1 MFKMPNNSKLP
12 IFVIFTTVV
21 LDSMGIGIIIPVMP
35 ALFADVTGTE
45 KISDI
50 AIWGGLLASTF
61 ALMQFIFGPILGALS
76 DRYGRKPILLL
87 ALFVMAAYYLLMG
100 FAQTLWLLFLGRL
113 IGGITAATHATANAY
128 MADISSPEEKAARF
142 GMLGAGFGLGFVLG
156 PLIGGLLGE
165 WGPRAPFFAAAM
177 LAAANGVLCYFV
189 LKESLKTK
197 NRREFMWYRA
207 NPIGAILDLRKFE
220 GIYSLLL
227 VFLLFTVGT
236 SIYAAIWPFFTVERF
251 NWSPGMIGI
260 SLTIYGVCFAIVQG
274 VLVRPAIKIWG
285 EKKTIIIGFCFEFSA
300 MVTFAFLTDGK
311 ILIILI
317 PLASLGVLAQPAI
330 QAILSKSVGDDRQ
343 GAIQGVASSLN
354 AIAMVITPITMTWIL
369 AVFSDKTAKYYFPGM
384 PFLFSALMVLLCL
397 FIISR
402 RKTASTL

>member
-1 MFKMPNNSKLP
+1 
-12 IFVIFTTVV
+12 
-21 LDSMGIGIIIPVMP
+21 MGIGIIIPVMP
-35 ALFADVTGTE
+35 ALFAEVTGTE

-227 VFLLFTVGT
+227 VFLLFTIGT

-251 NWSPGMIGI
+251 SWSPGMIGI

-402 RKTASTL
+402 RKIASTL

>member
-1 MFKMPNNSKLP
+1 MPNNSKLP
-12 IFVIFTTVV
+12 IFVIFATVV

-35 ALFADVTGTE
+35 ALFAEVTGTE

-113 IGGITAATHATANAY
+113 IGGVTAATHATANAY

-177 LAAANGVLCYFV
+177 LAAANGVVCYFV
-189 LKESLKTK
+189 LKESLKIK

-227 VFLLFTVGT
+227 VFLLFTIGT

-251 NWSPGMIGI
+251 SWSPGMIGI

-285 EKKTIIIGFCFEFSA
+285 EKKTIIMGFCFEFSA

-397 FIISR
+397 FILSR
-402 RKTASTL
+402 RKPASTL

>member
-1 MFKMPNNSKLP
+1 MPNNSKLP

-35 ALFADVTGTE
+35 ALFSEVTGSE

-100 FAQTLWLLFLGRL
+100 FAQTLWLLFIGRL

-227 VFLLFTVGT
+227 VFLLFTIGT

-251 NWSPGMIGI
+251 SWSPGMIGI

-402 RKTASTL
+402 RKQASTL

>member
-1 MFKMPNNSKLP
+1 MPNNSKLP
-12 IFVIFTTVV
+12 IFVILTTVV

-35 ALFADVTGTE
+35 ALFAEVTGSE

-197 NRREFMWYRA
+197 NQREFMWYRA

-227 VFLLFTVGT
+227 VFLLFTIGT

-251 NWSPGMIGI
+251 SWSPGMIGI

-402 RKTASTL
+402 RKLASAL

>member
-1 MFKMPNNSKLP
+1 MPNNSKLP

-35 ALFADVTGTE
+35 ALFAEVTGTE

-113 IGGITAATHATANAY
+113 IGGVTAATHATANAY

-197 NRREFMWYRA
+197 NQREFMWYRA

-227 VFLLFTVGT
+227 VFLLFTIGT

-251 NWSPGMIGI
+251 SWSPGMIGI

-300 MVTFAFLTDGK
+300 MVTFAFLTNGK

-402 RKTASTL
+402 RKLASTL

>member
-1 MFKMPNNSKLP
+1 MPNNSKLP

-35 ALFADVTGTE
+35 ALFAEVTGTE

-50 AIWGGLLASTF
+50 AIWAGLLASTF

-113 IGGITAATHATANAY
+113 IGGVTAATHATANAY

-177 LAAANGVLCYFV
+177 LAAANAVLCFFV
-189 LKESLKTK
+189 LEESLKTK

-227 VFLLFTVGT
+227 VFLLFTIGT

-251 NWSPGMIGI
+251 SWSPGMIGI

-402 RKTASTL
+402 RKLASTL

>member
-1 MFKMPNNSKLP
+1 MPNNSKLP

-35 ALFADVTGTE
+35 ALFAEVTGSE

-50 AIWGGLLASTF
+50 AIWGGFLASTF

-113 IGGITAATHATANAY
+113 IGGVTAATHATANAY

-197 NRREFMWYRA
+197 NQREFMWYRA

-227 VFLLFTVGT
+227 VFLLFTIGT

-251 NWSPGMIGI
+251 SWSPGMIGI

-402 RKTASTL
+402 RKLASTL

>member
-1 MFKMPNNSKLP
+1 MPNNSKLP

-35 ALFADVTGTE
+35 ALFAEVTGSE

-113 IGGITAATHATANAY
+113 IGGVTAATHATANAY

-197 NRREFMWYRA
+197 NQREFMWYRA

-227 VFLLFTVGT
+227 VFLLFTIGT

-251 NWSPGMIGI
+251 SWSPGMIGI

-402 RKTASTL
+402 RKQASTL

>member
-1 MFKMPNNSKLP
+1 MPNNSKLP

-402 RKTASTL
+402 RKPASTL

>member
-1 MFKMPNNSKLP
+1 MPNNSKLP

-227 VFLLFTVGT
+227 VFLLFTIGT

-251 NWSPGMIGI
+251 SWSPGMIGI

-402 RKTASTL
+402 RKPASTL

>member
-1 MFKMPNNSKLP
+1 MPNNSKLQ

-35 ALFADVTGTE
+35 ALFAEVTGTE

-227 VFLLFTVGT
+227 VFLLFTIGT

-251 NWSPGMIGI
+251 SWSPGMIGI

-317 PLASLGVLAQPAI
+317 PLASFGVLAQPAI

-402 RKTASTL
+402 RKPASTL

>member
-1 MFKMPNNSKLP
+1 MPNNSKLP

-35 ALFADVTGTE
+35 ALFAEVTGSE

-189 LKESLKTK
+189 LKESLKSK

-251 NWSPGMIGI
+251 SWSPGMIGI

-285 EKKTIIIGFCFEFSA
+285 EKRTIIIGFCFEFSA

-402 RKTASTL
+402 RKIASTL

>member
-1 MFKMPNNSKLP
+1 MTKNSKLP
-12 IFVIFTTVV
+12 ILVIFTTVV

-45 KISDI
+45 KISEI

-76 DRYGRKPILLL
+76 DKYGRKPILLL
-87 ALFVMAAYYLLMG
+87 ALFVMAAYYLVMG
-100 FAQTLWLLFLGRL
+100 FAQTLWLLFVGRL
-113 IGGITAATHATANAY
+113 IGGITAATHSTANAY
-128 MADISSPEEKAARF
+128 MADISLPEEKAARF

-165 WGPRAPFFAAAM
+165 WGPRTPFFVAAI
-177 LAAANGVLCYFV
+177 LASANGVLCFFV
-189 LKESLKTK
+189 LKESLNKK

-220 GIYSLLL
+220 GIYPLLL
-227 VFLLFTVGT
+227 VFLLFSIGT
-236 SIYAAIWPFFTVERF
+236 SIYPAIWPFFTVERF
-251 NWSPGMIGI
+251 EWSPSMIGI
-260 SLTIYGVCFAIVQG
+260 SLTIYGICFAIVQG

-285 EKKTIIIGFCFEFSA
+285 EKKTIIIGFCFELSA
-300 MVTFAFLTDGK
+300 MVTFAFLTNGK
-311 ILIILI
+311 ILVILI

-343 GAIQGVASSLN
+343 GAIQGVTSSLN
-354 AIAMVITPITMTWIL
+354 AMSMVIAPLTMTWVL

-384 PFLFSALMVLLCL
+384 PFLLSALMVLLCL
-397 FIISR
+397 FIISK
-402 RKTASTL
+402 RKQVIIP

>member
-1 MFKMPNNSKLP
+1 MPNNSKLP

-35 ALFADVTGTE
+35 ALFAEVTGTE

-100 FAQTLWLLFLGRL
+100 VAQTLWLLFLGRL
-113 IGGITAATHATANAY
+113 IGGVTAATHATANAY

-197 NRREFMWYRA
+197 NQREFMWYRA

-227 VFLLFTVGT
+227 VFLLFTIGT

-251 NWSPGMIGI
+251 SWSPGMIGI

-402 RKTASTL
+402 RKLASTL

>member
-1 MFKMPNNSKLP
+1 MPNNSKLP

-227 VFLLFTVGT
+227 VFLLFTIGT

-384 PFLFSALMVLLCL
+384 PFLFSALIVLLCL

-402 RKTASTL
+402 RKPASTL

>member
-1 MFKMPNNSKLP
+1 MPNNSKLP

-35 ALFADVTGTE
+35 ALFAEVTGSE

-113 IGGITAATHATANAY
+113 IGGVTAATHATANAY
-128 MADISSPEEKAARF
+128 IADISSPEEKAARF

-197 NRREFMWYRA
+197 NQREFMWYRA

-227 VFLLFTVGT
+227 VFLLFTIGT

-251 NWSPGMIGI
+251 SWSPGMIGI

-402 RKTASTL
+402 RKLASTL

>member
-1 MFKMPNNSKLP
+1 MPNNSKLP

-35 ALFADVTGTE
+35 ALFAEVTGSE

-227 VFLLFTVGT
+227 VFLLFTIGT

-251 NWSPGMIGI
+251 SWSPGMIGI

-317 PLASLGVLAQPAI
+317 PLASFGVLAQPAI

-402 RKTASTL
+402 RNLASTL

>member
-1 MFKMPNNSKLP
+1 MPNNSKLP

-227 VFLLFTVGT
+227 VFLLFTIGT

-354 AIAMVITPITMTWIL
+354 AIAMIITPITMTWIL

-397 FIISR
+397 FILSR
-402 RKTASTL
+402 RKPASTL

>member
-1 MFKMPNNSKLP
+1 MPNNSKLP

-35 ALFADVTGTE
+35 ALFAEVTGSE

-197 NRREFMWYRA
+197 NQREFMWYRA

-227 VFLLFTVGT
+227 VFLLFTIGT

-251 NWSPGMIGI
+251 SWSPGMIGI

-402 RKTASTL
+402 RKPASTL

>member
-1 MFKMPNNSKLP
+1 MPNNSKLP

-35 ALFADVTGTE
+35 ALFAEVTGSE

-189 LKESLKTK
+189 LKESLKSK

-227 VFLLFTVGT
+227 VFLLFTIGT

-251 NWSPGMIGI
+251 SWSPGMIGI

-330 QAILSKSVGDDRQ
+330 QAILSKSVGEDRQ

-384 PFLFSALMVLLCL
+384 PFLLSALMVLLCL

-402 RKTASTL
+402 RKQASTL

>member
-1 MFKMPNNSKLP
+1 MPNNSKLP

-35 ALFADVTGTE
+35 ALFAEVTGSE

-227 VFLLFTVGT
+227 VFLLFSIGT

-384 PFLFSALMVLLCL
+384 PFLLSALMVLLCL

-402 RKTASTL
+402 RKLASTL

>member
-1 MFKMPNNSKLP
+1 MPNNSKLP

-35 ALFADVTGTE
+35 ALFAEVTGTE

-227 VFLLFTVGT
+227 VFLLFTIGT

-251 NWSPGMIGI
+251 SWSPGMIGI

-402 RKTASTL
+402 RKPASTL

>member
-1 MFKMPNNSKLP
+1 MPNNSKLP

-35 ALFADVTGTE
+35 ALFAEVTGTE

-189 LKESLKTK
+189 LEESLKTK

-227 VFLLFTVGT
+227 VFLLFTIGT

-251 NWSPGMIGI
+251 SWSPGMIGI

-285 EKKTIIIGFCFEFSA
+285 EEKTIIIGFCFEFSA

-402 RKTASTL
+402 RKLASTL

>member
-1 MFKMPNNSKLP
+1 MPNNSKLP

-35 ALFADVTGTE
+35 ALFAEVTGSE

-128 MADISSPEEKAARF
+128 MADISSQEEKAARF

-189 LKESLKTK
+189 LKESLKSK

-227 VFLLFTVGT
+227 VFLLFTIGT

-251 NWSPGMIGI
+251 SWSPGMIGI

-354 AIAMVITPITMTWIL
+354 AIAMVITPVTMTWIL

-402 RKTASTL
+402 RKQASTL

>member
-1 MFKMPNNSKLP
+1 MPNNSKLP

-35 ALFADVTGTE
+35 ALFAEVTGSE

-76 DRYGRKPILLL
+76 DRYGRKPILLI

-113 IGGITAATHATANAY
+113 IGGVTAATHATANAY

-189 LKESLKTK
+189 LKESLKSK

-227 VFLLFTVGT
+227 VFLLFTIGT

-251 NWSPGMIGI
+251 SWSPGMIGI

-402 RKTASTL
+402 RKQASTL

>member
-1 MFKMPNNSKLP
+1 MPNNSKLP

-35 ALFADVTGTE
+35 ALFAEVTGSE

-227 VFLLFTVGT
+227 VFLLFTIGT

-251 NWSPGMIGI
+251 SWSPGMIGI

-274 VLVRPAIKIWG
+274 VLVGPAIKIWG

-402 RKTASTL
+402 RKQASTL

>member
-1 MFKMPNNSKLP
+1 MPNNSKLP

-35 ALFADVTGTE
+35 ALFAEVTGSE

-189 LKESLKTK
+189 LKESLKSK

-227 VFLLFTVGT
+227 VFLLFTIGT
-236 SIYAAIWPFFTVERF
+236 SIYAAIWPFFAVERF
-251 NWSPGMIGI
+251 SWSPGMIGI

-402 RKTASTL
+402 RKLASTL

>member
-1 MFKMPNNSKLP
+1 MPNNSKLP

-35 ALFADVTGTE
+35 ALFAEVTGTE

-227 VFLLFTVGT
+227 VFLLFTIGT

-251 NWSPGMIGI
+251 SWSPGMIGI

-300 MVTFAFLTDGK
+300 MVTFAFLTNGK

-384 PFLFSALMVLLCL
+384 PFLFSALMVLVCL

-402 RKTASTL
+402 RKLASTL

>member
-1 MFKMPNNSKLP
+1 MPNNSKLP

-35 ALFADVTGTE
+35 ALFAEVTGTE
-45 KISDI
+45 KISDF

-128 MADISSPEEKAARF
+128 MADISSAEEKAARF

-227 VFLLFTVGT
+227 VFLLFTIGT

-251 NWSPGMIGI
+251 SWSPGMIGI

-397 FIISR
+397 FIICR
-402 RKTASTL
+402 RKLASTL

>member
-1 MFKMPNNSKLP
+1 MPNNSKLP

-35 ALFADVTGTE
+35 ALFAEVTGSE

-165 WGPRAPFFAAAM
+165 LGPRAPFFAAAM

-189 LKESLKTK
+189 LKESLKSK

-227 VFLLFTVGT
+227 VFLLFTIGT

-251 NWSPGMIGI
+251 SWSPGMIGI

-402 RKTASTL
+402 RKQASTL

>member
-1 MFKMPNNSKLP
+1 MPNNSKLP

-35 ALFADVTGTE
+35 ALFAEVTGTE

-189 LKESLKTK
+189 LEESLKTK

-207 NPIGAILDLRKFE
+207 NPIGAILDLRQFE

-227 VFLLFTVGT
+227 VFLLFTIGT

-251 NWSPGMIGI
+251 SWSPGMIGI

-402 RKTASTL
+402 RKLASTL

>member
-1 MFKMPNNSKLP
+1 MPNNSKLP

-227 VFLLFTVGT
+227 VFLLFTIGT

-369 AVFSDKTAKYYFPGM
+369 AIFSDKTAKYYFPGM

-402 RKTASTL
+402 RKPASTL

>member
-1 MFKMPNNSKLP
+1 MPNNSKLP

-35 ALFADVTGTE
+35 ALFAEVTGTE

-189 LKESLKTK
+189 LKESLKIK

-227 VFLLFTVGT
+227 VFLLFTIGT

-285 EKKTIIIGFCFEFSA
+285 EEKTIIIGFCFEFSA

-384 PFLFSALMVLLCL
+384 PFLFSALIVLLCL
-397 FIISR
+397 FILSR
-402 RKTASTL
+402 RKPASTL

>member
-1 MFKMPNNSKLP
+1 MPNNSKLP

-35 ALFADVTGTE
+35 ALFAEVTGSE

-227 VFLLFTVGT
+227 VFLLFTIGT

-251 NWSPGMIGI
+251 SWSPGMIGI

-274 VLVRPAIKIWG
+274 VLVRPAIKFWG

-402 RKTASTL
+402 RKLASTL

>member
-1 MFKMPNNSKLP
+1 MPNNSKLP

-35 ALFADVTGTE
+35 ALFAEVTGSE

-189 LKESLKTK
+189 LKESLKSK

-227 VFLLFTVGT
+227 VFLLFTIGT

-251 NWSPGMIGI
+251 SWSPGMIGI
-260 SLTIYGVCFAIVQG
+260 SLTIYGICFAIVQG

-402 RKTASTL
+402 RKQASTL

>member
-1 MFKMPNNSKLP
+1 MPNNSKLP

-50 AIWGGLLASTF
+50 AIWGGLLSSTF

-227 VFLLFTVGT
+227 VFLLFTIGT

-354 AIAMVITPITMTWIL
+354 AIAMIITPITMTWIL
-369 AVFSDKTAKYYFPGM
+369 AVFSDKTAKYSFPGM
-384 PFLFSALMVLLCL
+384 PFLCSALMVLLCL
-397 FIISR
+397 FILSR
-402 RKTASTL
+402 RKPASTL

>member
-1 MFKMPNNSKLP
+1 MPNNSKLP

-35 ALFADVTGTE
+35 ALFAEVTGTE

-197 NRREFMWYRA
+197 NQREFMWYRA

-227 VFLLFTVGT
+227 VFLLFTIGT

-251 NWSPGMIGI
+251 SWSPGMIGI

-402 RKTASTL
+402 RKLASTL